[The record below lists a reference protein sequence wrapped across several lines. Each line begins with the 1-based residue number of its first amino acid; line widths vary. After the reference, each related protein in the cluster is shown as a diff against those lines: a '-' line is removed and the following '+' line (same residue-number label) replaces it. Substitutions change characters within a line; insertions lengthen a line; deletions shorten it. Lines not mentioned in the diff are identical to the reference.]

1 MQGNGIKVF
10 LTVAFLILAGYYLYP
25 SVQSFIINKKLNSL
39 EGDALEEYRQKNYA
53 KIQRVNERAL
63 KLGLDL
69 QGGMHVTIEV
79 GVDALIRELATDT
92 DQMFDEV
99 LAAAR
104 QQATTGDAS
113 IIDAFVAEFER
124 RDPNARLSRYF
135 RNDQDNITRRS
146 SNSEI
151 ANWLQ
156 READEAVDRAIE
168 IIRQRVDRYGV
179 TEPSIQKQGTRR
191 VVVELPGVDDAE
203 RVRRLLRGTARLEFR
218 LMADPDALSASLQQI
233 IQYFEREAADTT
245 AATDDDEAIASA
257 DSTAEAE
264 ADSSTDVGSI
274 LGEDEQTASTNP
286 LLNVMQPVGQ
296 GVQFGIV
303 AVQDTARLNDLL
315 ADPQVRALLPTGIT
329 LMYTSSPIATT
340 EDGRELLALLGVREN
355 VEMTGDVIT
364 DSQVDFDEMNRPR
377 VTMTMNAEGA
387 RDWAR
392 ITGANINRPIAI
404 VLDDVVY
411 SYPNVITRIVGGRS
425 EITGLES
432 REEAQ
437 DIVTILK
444 SGALPAPVEIVGEQ
458 MVGPSLGA
466 SSIRDGLNSVLIG
479 LLIVTLF
486 MIFYYRTGGVIAD
499 IALMLNIIFIIGI
512 LAAFGATLT
521 LPGIAG
527 IVLTIGMAV
536 DANVLIFERIR
547 EEQAAGRTLKAAID
561 AGYSKAF
568 SSIFD
573 ANITTFFVGV
583 ILYSFGV
590 GPIQGFAVTL
600 MAGIIASMF
609 SALVITRLI
618 FDYMVGERRMNVQ
631 FG

>member
-1 MQGNGIKVF
+1 
-10 LTVAFLILAGYYLYP
+10 
-25 SVQSFIINKKLNSL
+25 
-39 EGDALEEYRQKNYA
+39 
-53 KIQRVNERAL
+53 
-63 KLGLDL
+63 
-69 QGGMHVTIEV
+69 
-79 GVDALIRELATDT
+79 
-92 DQMFDEV
+92 
-99 LAAAR
+99 
-104 QQATTGDAS
+104 
-113 IIDAFVAEFER
+113 
-124 RDPNARLSRYF
+124 
-135 RNDQDNITRRS
+135 
-146 SNSEI
+146 
-151 ANWLQ
+151 
-156 READEAVDRAIE
+156 
-168 IIRQRVDRYGV
+168 
-179 TEPSIQKQGTRR
+179 
-191 VVVELPGVDDAE
+191 
-203 RVRRLLRGTARLEFR
+203 
-218 LMADPDALSASLQQI
+218 
-233 IQYFEREAADTT
+233 
-245 AATDDDEAIASA
+245 
-257 DSTAEAE
+257 
-264 ADSSTDVGSI
+264 
-274 LGEDEQTASTNP
+274 
-286 LLNVMQPVGQ
+286 
-296 GVQFGIV
+296 
-303 AVQDTARLNDLL
+303 NDLL

-486 MIFYYRTGGVIAD
+486 MIFYYRTGGVVAD

-561 AGYSKAF
+561 A
-568 SSIFD
+568 
-573 ANITTFFVGV
+573 
-583 ILYSFGV
+583 
-590 GPIQGFAVTL
+590 
-600 MAGIIASMF
+600 
-609 SALVITRLI
+609 
-618 FDYMVGERRMNVQ
+618 
-631 FG
+631 